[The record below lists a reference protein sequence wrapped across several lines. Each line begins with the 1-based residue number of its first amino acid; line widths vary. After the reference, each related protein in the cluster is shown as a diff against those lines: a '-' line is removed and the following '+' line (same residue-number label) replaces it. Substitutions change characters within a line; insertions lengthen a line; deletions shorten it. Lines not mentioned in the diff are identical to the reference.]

1 MPSILIVD
9 DEKSFREILEILFV
23 NEGFTV
29 FLAENISKAK
39 YIVDNNHI
47 DLILSDLV
55 LGKESG
61 LELISLILE

>member
-29 FLAENISKAK
+29 FFS
-39 YIVDNNHI
+39 
-47 DLILSDLV
+47 
-55 LGKESG
+55 GKHF
-61 LELISLILE
+61 